1 MHPAIGPALVT
12 LCVSLA
18 MAVYIVARRHKEPL
32 HWMLL
37 GYLAGLSL
45 WTGGVLA
52 RFTVT
57 TPESLVVAL
66 RVVFVGIMLASAFW
80 LLTAMAY
87 ARGRAARTGMHP
99 GVVVGVVSSLFLLSL
114 FTNDG
119 HRLFMRKIDF
129 ESVEAGPQVFGGPLF
144 WAFLAWAYGCVGT
157 GMLFYLRAARAMLR
171 SDARRRGILLAIAS
185 AVPPA
190 ASTIFVFQ
198 LLPLHYDLT
207 PIGLLV
213 ALALL
218 SLAIFRYQLLESLP
232 LARDAVL
239 AYLDDGVVM
248 ATRSGRITDWN
259 PAAARI
265 LGAAVLRRGADLGAA
280 LADALDPGRVFL
292 PESDVA
298 RRPCAV
304 RTPDGRLI
312 EVTTAIVDEGRGEPA
327 GRFAIVSDRSATDR
341 AEQLARQTQRLEMV
355 GALAGEVALQI
366 NDPLTFVRSSLV
378 EIERLGARV
387 DAASVGPDAELADE
401 LSDLRAVALETLEGV
416 ERIRRIVDGMR
427 ALSSAERVGSAAVD
441 LNDVAREALRL
452 AQLGDAGG
460 DGPALGLALET
471 LPPIAGNPDRLVQV
485 VLNLLVNA
493 RQALGD
499 SPGARIYVET
509 RVGARE
515 VELEVRDNGPGIPEA
530 VMDRVFDPFFTT
542 RGPDEGTG
550 LGLAIAYDIARE
562 HGGALE
568 VSSRP
573 GQGASFVLRLPVQNP
588 EAAQSGSGRLEQPH
602 RE

>member
-1 MHPAIGPALVT
+1 MYPAVGPALVT
-12 LCVSLA
+12 LCASLA
-18 MAVYIVARRHKEPL
+18 MAVYLVARRHKEPL

-37 GYLAGLSL
+37 GYLAGLVL

-57 TPESLVVAL
+57 TQESLGVAL
-66 RVVFVGIMLASAFW
+66 SVVFVGILLASAFW

-87 ARGRAARTGMHP
+87 SGGRAARERTTP
-99 GVVVGVVSSLFLLSL
+99 GLVVGVVTSLFLLAL

-119 HRLFMRKIDF
+119 HRLFLRKVDF
-129 ESVEAGPQVFGGPLF
+129 ASVEAGPPAYGGPIF
-144 WAFLAWAYGCVGT
+144 WVFLTWAYGCVAV
-157 GMLFYLRAARAMLR
+157 GMLCYLRAAGAMLR
-171 SDARRRGILLAIAS
+171 GDARRRGLLLAIAS
-185 AVPPA
+185 AVPAA
-190 ASTIFVFQ
+190 ASTIYVFQ
-198 LLPLHYDLT
+198 LLPLRYDLT

-213 ALALL
+213 AMALL
-218 SLAIFRYQLLESLP
+218 SVAIFRYQLLESLP

-239 AYLDDGVVM
+239 AHLDDGVVM
-248 ATRSGRITDWN
+248 ASASGRITDWN
-259 PAAARI
+259 PAARRI
-265 LGAAVLRRGADLGAA
+265 LGAVLHRDADLGSA
-280 LADALDPGRVFL
+280 LADALDPGRAFL
-292 PESDVA
+292 LEADVA
-298 RRPCAV
+298 LRPCAV

-312 EVTTAIVDEGRGEPA
+312 EVTTAVVDEGHDEPA
-327 GRFAIVSDRSATDR
+327 GRFAIVSDRSATDH

-355 GALAGEVALQI
+355 GALAGEVAHQI
-366 NDPLTFVRSSLV
+366 NDPLTFVRASLV

-387 DAASVGPDAELADE
+387 EAARGGPDAELADE
-401 LSDLRAVALETLEGV
+401 LADLRSVALETLEGV

-427 ALSSAERVGSAAVD
+427 ALSNAERVGSAKVD
-441 LNDVAREALRL
+441 LNGVAREALRL
-452 AQLGDAGG
+452 AQLGDPVSGG
-460 DGPALGLALET
+460 PSLGLALET
-471 LPPIAGNPDRLVQV
+471 LPSVSGNSDRLLQV

-499 SPGARIYVET
+499 KPGASIHLET
-509 RVGARE
+509 RAGARE

-562 HGGALE
+562 HGGVLE

-573 GQGASFVLRLPVQNP
+573 GQGASFVLRLPVHS
-588 EAAQSGSGRLEQPH
+588 ADAGSGRVEQPD